1 LLLGENYSPTSTLL
15 EEKYL
20 HIPRAEE
27 IKKRAY
33 QAIVRPNVEYA
44 SSAWKLGSISGTSC

>member
-1 LLLGENYSPTSTLL
+1 LLLGENYSGPTSTLL

-33 QAIVRPNVEYA
+33 QAIVRPNVDCIYKCNA
-44 SSAWKLGSISGTSC
+44 MFVHF